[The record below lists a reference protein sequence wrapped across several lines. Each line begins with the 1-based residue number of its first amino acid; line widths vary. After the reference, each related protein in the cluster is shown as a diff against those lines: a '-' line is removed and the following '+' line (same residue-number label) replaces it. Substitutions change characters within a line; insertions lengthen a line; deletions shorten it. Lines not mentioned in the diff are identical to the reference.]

1 MKDVRLAGLINVD
14 DVPEDDPFGYLG
26 AHVTAVCHANHVPA
40 LGTLTTQGLTSLF
53 SDERGIRWEL
63 TVDLGWS

>member
-1 MKDVRLAGLINVD
+1 MDGVKLAGLIDVD

-40 LGTLTTQGLTSLF
+40 QGTLTTRGLTSPF
-53 SDERGIRWEL
+53 NDDRGIRWEL
-63 TVDLGWS
+63 AVDLGWS